1 MSTPRRS
8 DPALGGILATDQY
21 QLTMAQLYWKEGW
34 SERTAQFDYF
44 FRSYPDYG
52 DHQAGYCIAA
62 GLGWLL
68 EWMEGARFTRDDLEI
83 LAAQRTV
90 TGEPRFDPEFITWL
104 EKYGDFTSL
113 EIRAIPEGRVVH
125 PNAPIASVVGPL
137 ALAQILE
144 THLLN
149 RLNYPT
155 LIATKASRAKEA
167 ARGGAVLEFGLRRG
181 PEQGAHAGGYGALI
195 GGADFTSNTA
205 LSTVMGL
212 DPKGTHAHSMVQA
225 YMALG
230 KGELEAFRRFAELF
244 PDECV
249 LLVDTV
255 DVLTSGVP
263 NAITVFRE
271 LKEKGYQPG
280 GIRLDSGD
288 LAYLAI
294 QSAVMLN
301 DAGFPEVPIVLSSDL
316 DELVIWQILS
326 QIDSEAPRYGVDP
339 QKLAAR
345 LVYGVGTRL
354 ITSEGDGALGGV
366 YKLVALADDDGEM
379 VPAIKVSEDVAK
391 VPIPGVKRVFRVY
404 DRRGLATADLVALA
418 DEDPASMPQL
428 QLHHPHL
435 GLQRVLAA
443 SEVSEIEELMVTVF
457 SGGRRLDG
465 SPDLEELRRRRDA
478 DLKRLDTG
486 VRRLV
491 NPHVYHVSVTRA
503 MHEMQKGLLD
513 EALDG
518 ADI

>member
-1 MSTPRRS
+1 
-8 DPALGGILATDQY
+8 
-21 QLTMAQLYWKEGW
+21 
-34 SERTAQFDYF
+34 
-44 FRSYPDYG
+44 
-52 DHQAGYCIAA
+52 
-62 GLGWLL
+62 
-68 EWMEGARFTRDDLEI
+68 
-83 LAAQRTV
+83 
-90 TGEPRFDPEFITWL
+90 
-104 EKYGDFTSL
+104 
-113 EIRAIPEGRVVH
+113 
-125 PNAPIASVVGPL
+125 
-137 ALAQILE
+137 
-144 THLLN
+144 
-149 RLNYPT
+149 
-155 LIATKASRAKEA
+155 
-167 ARGGAVLEFGLRRG
+167 
-181 PEQGAHAGGYGALI
+181 
-195 GGADFTSNTA
+195 
-205 LSTVMGL
+205 MGL

-513 EALDG
+513 EALTAPISRRLRRRLRSSRPRRG
-518 ADI
+518 RHHREPGSPAGSNRPTRWSRTLPRPRPGPTP